1 MILLQE
7 QLSCRACIRQGS
19 SNRNLNAWAWRRG
32 GGGGGEGRL
41 LDKRLLFKWSSIRS
55 FMVFNIILAAH
66 CTLCAFRFI

>member
-19 SNRNLNAWAWRRG
+19 SNRNLNTWRG
-32 GGGGGEGRL
+32 GGGGELHL

-55 FMVFNIILAAH
+55 FMVYNIILAGH
-66 CTLCAFRFI
+66 CTFCAFCYI